1 MALPPAASII
11 AAVSSM
17 VSGREYGEGF
27 PLTLRPVPLT
37 TTSRMNPPSCRADS
51 AGRNSRLTAGAIAT
65 AVNGEFI
72 PKTQRLDIVL
82 SEGDR
87 IEVVAPMQG
96 G

>member
-1 MALPPAASII
+1 MKITLNGVEREISENSLDQAL
-11 AAVSSM
+11 
-17 VSGREYGEGF
+17 RELGYCDG
-27 PLTLRPVPLT
+27 T
-37 TTSRMNPPSCRADS
+37 
-51 AGRNSRLTAGAIAT
+51 IAT

-72 PKTQRLDIVL
+72 PKTQRLVIVL

>member
-1 MALPPAASII
+1 MKITLNGVEREISENILDQAL
-11 AAVSSM
+11 
-17 VSGREYGEGF
+17 RELGY
-27 PLTLRPVPLT
+27 
-37 TTSRMNPPSCRADS
+37 CD
-51 AGRNSRLTAGAIAT
+51 GAIAT

-87 IEVVAPMQG
+87 VEVVAPMQG

>member
-1 MALPPAASII
+1 MKITLNGLEREITESGLDQAL
-11 AAVSSM
+11 
-17 VSGREYGEGF
+17 RELSY
-27 PLTLRPVPLT
+27 
-37 TTSRMNPPSCRADS
+37 CD
-51 AGRNSRLTAGAIAT
+51 GAIAT